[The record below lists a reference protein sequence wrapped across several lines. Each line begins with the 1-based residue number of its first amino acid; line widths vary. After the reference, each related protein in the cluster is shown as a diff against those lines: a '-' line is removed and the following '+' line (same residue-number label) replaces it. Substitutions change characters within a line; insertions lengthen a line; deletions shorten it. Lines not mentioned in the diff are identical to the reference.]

1 MGRPATGKSTTAKTL
16 YNELIKSQKCFLIDA
31 DDLSK
36 HEVMPKIGDFSLEA
50 RLTRAKHL
58 VKLIKWLSDQY
69 QIIIVAAIGQPK
81 EARLMWKKLIKN
93 SFFIYLRSEISS
105 CKKRDFKGI
114 YSLKENVFGKD
125 LYFDEPIE
133 SDLIIDNDNIS
144 VVEVVGIILKK
155 IKYN

>member
-1 MGRPATGKSTTAKTL
+1 
-16 YNELIKSQKCFLIDA
+16 
-31 DDLSK
+31 
-36 HEVMPKIGDFSLEA
+36 
-50 RLTRAKHL
+50 
-58 VKLIKWLSDQY
+58 
-69 QIIIVAAIGQPK
+69 
-81 EARLMWKKLIKN
+81 MWKKLIKN